1 MEDITTYLNEVV
13 VKELGISPEYI
24 EKEKTLQLEE
34 IRRRVSLYHS
44 DTVSK
49 DYDINNNKT
58 VGYFWLNKFTDTMM
72 LRQAPYQCC
81 FSTVV

>member
-1 MEDITTYLNEVV
+1 MGDGTNYLNEVLV
-13 VKELGISPEYI
+13 RELDASPEYI
-24 EKEKTLQLEE
+24 EEKTRQMEE
-34 IRRRVSLYHS
+34 IRGRGSLYHG